1 MPQIL
6 SPWRIR
12 VQQGKKGVHRQNPGQ
27 LRRLLQ
33 GMPESLRSRR
43 TEFSRKER
51 NLKADKKCPR
61 RKEVST

>member
-12 VQQGKKGVHRQNPGQ
+12 AQQGKEGIHRQKPGQ

-33 GMPESLRSRR
+33 GMPESLCSRR
-43 TEFSRKER
+43 SEFSRKER
-51 NLKADKKCPR
+51 NLEADKECPR
-61 RKEVST
+61 RKEVNT